1 MSSHV
6 AAGDQVTSGLD
17 RRTELREFLRSR
29 RARLKPEDVGVPS
42 HGRRRVPGL
51 RREELAQLAGVSYA
65 YYARLEQ
72 GFGDTM
78 SAEVLDAVARALR
91 LTDEER
97 DHLIRLAQPERQNTT
112 QAAPPPQRLRPSVQ
126 HLLDTLGVPAY
137 VVSRRMDILGWN
149 RLAAVLFGDWAQL
162 PPEERNVARL
172 AFLSPEARDRFADP
186 ERVALRV
193 VGALRMNAGKSPA
206 DSHLSS
212 LIQELSQKSGEFRR
226 LWARHEV
233 SCGTVGESVRLRHPL
248 VGEFD
253 LVHEPMALPGGAPMR
268 LVTYHAEPGS
278 RSEEALRMLASWEM
292 KPLR

>member
-6 AAGDQVTSGLD
+6 APDDQVTSGID

-29 RARLKPEDVGVPS
+29 RARIRPEDVGLRS

-72 GFGDTM
+72 GYGDTM
-78 SAEVLDAVARALR
+78 SPEVLDAVARVLR
-91 LTDEER
+91 LSEEER
-97 DHLIRLAQPERQNTT
+97 EHLGRLAQPERQSATR
-112 QAAPPPQRLRPSVQ
+112 AVPPPYRLRPSVQ

-137 VVSRRMDILGWN
+137 VVTRRMDILGWN
-149 RLAAVLFGDWAQL
+149 RLATVVFGDWGRL

-172 AFLSPEARDRFADP
+172 IFLSPEARDRFADP
-186 ERVALRV
+186 EHTAQEVAGVLRI
-193 VGALRMNAGKSPA
+193 NAGKSPE
-206 DSHLSS
+206 DSYLSS
-212 LIQELSQKSGEFRR
+212 LIQELSQKSEEFRR
-226 LWARHEV
+226 FWARHEV
-233 SCGTVGESVRLRHPL
+233 SCGSVGDSVRMRHPV

-253 LVHEPMALPGGAPMR
+253 LVREPMALPGGAPMR
-268 LVTYHAEPGS
+268 LNTYHAEPGS

-292 KPLR
+292 EPQH